1 MATPRTAERTLERAF
16 LVGGVLAL
24 VSGAA
29 LVLWR
34 ETGMTIAAVLLGL
47 WWLTHAALIVFS
59 ARIDR
64 EDSTWKVTVAAL
76 GGAAG
81 LAALVV
87 PVQSEAFLDSAIS
100 FVLGALGVMVAVV
113 AFYGGFRD
121 GGMGSMLFGV
131 VSGAVGALLL
141 VYPGGAM
148 ATFVIVVGVILVV
161 HGIAA
166 IVIALNA
173 REPSVEGG

>member
-1 MATPRTAERTLERAF
+1 MATPRSAERALEQAF

-24 VSGAA
+24 VFGAA
-29 LVLWR
+29 LLLRR

-47 WWLTHAALIVFS
+47 WWLTHSVLIVFS
-59 ARIDR
+59 VRIDR

-76 GGAAG
+76 GGVAG

-87 PVQSEAFLDSAIS
+87 PVQSEAFLDSALS
-100 FVLGALGVMVAVV
+100 LVLGVLGVLVAAV
-113 AFYGGFRD
+113 AFFGGFRG

-131 VSGAVGALLL
+131 VSGAVGALLIA
-141 VYPGGAM
+141 YPGGAM
-148 ATFVIVVGVILVV
+148 ATFVIVVGVILMV

-173 REPSVEGG
+173 REPSTEGG